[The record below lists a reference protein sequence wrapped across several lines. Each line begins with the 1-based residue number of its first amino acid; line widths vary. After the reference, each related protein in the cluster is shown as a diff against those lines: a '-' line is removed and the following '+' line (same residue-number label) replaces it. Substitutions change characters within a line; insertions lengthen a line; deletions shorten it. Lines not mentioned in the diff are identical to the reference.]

1 MGSSFLVVDTTGR
14 KQYPPEALAHLE
26 GLQVRIEPL
35 RWENEQELIAGCRE
49 ADLILVTAAYLTREV
64 LQALPKLRGVVRYGV
79 GLDRIDLQAAEEL
92 GVQVSNTTGFCTSE
106 MADHAL
112 GLVLACAR
120 GIVNDALTVRAGG
133 FKRDSSL
140 RVVRLAGGTAGII
153 GLGAVGRALAR
164 RLQAMDMTVI
174 AHDPFADPAQAE
186 AIGVHLVELDELLR
200 RSDVV
205 SVNCSLTDE
214 TRGLISTDEF
224 AVMKPTA
231 VIVNN
236 ARGGI
241 IDEAA
246 LAVALDSGQ
255 IRAAGLDVLEQ
266 EPPPADHPLR
276 TNPRCVITPHVA
288 FHSEQASYDLY
299 VRAFERVGRILRG
312 L

>member
-1 MGSSFLVVDTTGR
+1 MASSFLVVDTTGP
-14 KQYPPEALAHLE
+14 KQYSAEALAHLE
-26 GLQVRIEPL
+26 GLDVRIEPL
-35 RWENEQELIAGCRE
+35 RWETEAELIEGCRD
-49 ADLILVTAAYLTREV
+49 ADLILVTAAYITREV

-92 GVQVSNTTGFCTSE
+92 GVAVSNTTGFCTSE

-112 GLVLACAR
+112 GLILACAR
-120 GIVNDALTVRAGG
+120 GIVNDAIGVREGG
-133 FKRDSSL
+133 FRRDSSL

-164 RLQAMDMTVI
+164 RLQAMDMRVI
-174 AHDPFADPAQAE
+174 AFDPFADAAE
-186 AIGVHLVELDELLR
+186 AEAMDVRLVELEELLR
-200 RSDVV
+200 EADVV

-214 TRGLISTDEF
+214 TRGLIGADEF
-224 AVMKPTA
+224 AIMKPTA

-246 LAVALDSGQ
+246 LAAALDSGQ

-266 EPPPADHPLR
+266 EPPPPDHPLR
-276 TNPRCVITPHVA
+276 TNPRCVITPHIA

-299 VRAFERVGRILRG
+299 VNAFERVGRILRG
-312 L
+312 I